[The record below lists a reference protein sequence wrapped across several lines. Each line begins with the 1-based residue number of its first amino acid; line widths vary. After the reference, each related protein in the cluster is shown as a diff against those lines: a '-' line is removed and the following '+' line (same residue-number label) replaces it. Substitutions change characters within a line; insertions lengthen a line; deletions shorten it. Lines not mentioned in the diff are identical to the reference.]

1 MDGEVG
7 TYFWIILVCCFG
19 VVCGLAIWGAKVIA
33 TVGTKLTAMTPSR
46 AYSMNLGTATA
57 VLVASFAKMPVS
69 STHCMVGSVIAV
81 GLCNGEGT
89 KAIKWKMVRNIAISW
104 VVTVPAAGQSNSI
117 YWFSP
122 RICSRT
128 LMGCSEPHQCSL
140 GTAPCYL
147 LFMLTCATLMT
158 SSHSEGLVSAAIY
171 AILRTLVRGVSL
183 PPNAELVGCIGNCS
197 VLPGPINVTAFNQW
211 YSMMGYTY

>member
-1 MDGEVG
+1 MGGDSSRCGPVELNL
-7 TYFWIILVCCFG
+7 LVF
-19 VVCGLAIWGAKVIA
+19 
-33 TVGTKLTAMTPSR
+33 TE
-46 AYSMNLGTATA
+46 NLLENT
-57 VLVASFAKMPVS
+57 
-69 STHCMVGSVIAV
+69 
-81 GLCNGEGT
+81 
-89 KAIKWKMVRNIAISW
+89 
-104 VVTVPAAGQSNSI
+104 
-117 YWFSP
+117 
-122 RICSRT
+122 
-128 LMGCSEPHQCSL
+128 MGCSEPHQCSL

>member
-1 MDGEVG
+1 MALGIIYDPLLEERFNSLNILTACFMAFSHGANDISNAAGPMIAVWDTYTKGKVDGEVG
-7 TYFWIILVCCFG
+7 TYFWIILICCFG

-57 VLVASFAKMPVS
+57 VLVASFLKMPVS

-81 GLCNGEGT
+81 GLCNGEGA

-104 VVTVPAAGQSNSI
+104 VITVPAA
-117 YWFSP
+117 
-122 RICSRT
+122 
-128 LMGCSEPHQCSL
+128 
-140 GTAPCYL
+140 
-147 LFMLTCATLMT
+147 
-158 SSHSEGLVSAAIY
+158 GLVSAAIY

-183 PPNAELVGCIGNCS
+183 PPNAELIGCIGNCS
-197 VLPGPINVTAFNQW
+197 VLPGPMNMTAFNQW
-211 YSMMGYTY
+211 YSMMGY